1 MRTEFNKYYA
11 TGPRFRQVRE
21 AMKFTKPLEPIRLI
35 WLDERMLGKPRKH
48 NHNPCRHLEMIRIG
62 SGVAM
67 AAELVECGLKL
78 VMRRSRVE
86 TAEAATAPGKDTSPQ
101 K

>member
-1 MRTEFNKYYA
+1 MRFIE
-11 TGPRFRQVRE
+11 
-21 AMKFTKPLEPIRLI
+21 PLERIRLI
-35 WLDERMLGKPRKH
+35 WLDERMLGRPRKH
-48 NHNPCRHLEMIRIG
+48 NHNPIRHLEMIRTG

-67 AAELVECGLKL
+67 AAELAEYGLKL

-86 TAEAATAPGKDTSPQ
+86 TAEAATAPGKDISPQ

>member
-1 MRTEFNKYYA
+1 
-11 TGPRFRQVRE
+11 
-21 AMKFTKPLEPIRLI
+21 MKFTEPLELIRLI
-35 WLDERMLGKPRKH
+35 WLDEQMLGKPRKH
-48 NHNPCRHLEMIRIG
+48 NHNPCHHLEMIRIG

-67 AAELVECGLKL
+67 VVELAEYGLKL

-86 TAEAATAPGKDTSPQ
+86 TAEVATAPGKDTNLQ